1 MIFNLAQH
9 MEQVLNKL
17 PYVHVTKPVQD
28 ILTYIDNRRKGTFK
42 SLKTRWSKFN
52 RQCMGGIEP
61 GTVYTIAG
69 ISGFIN
75 MA

>member
-1 MIFNLAQH
+1 
-9 MEQVLNKL
+9 MEQQLNKL
-17 PYVHVTKPVQD
+17 PYVHVTKPAQD
-28 ILTYIDNRRKGTFK
+28 ILKYIDNRRKGIFK

-69 ISGFIN
+69 ISGFDF